1 MPKAL
6 RVKDVYYGRTVAL
19 EQSEYNTA
27 VRRWAME
34 TQRFARQAASAFSK
48 GKRKPTHTYQ
58 SGPKAGKV
66 EQKLSRSI
74 QFKLQADAGDVS
86 AVFFRFPLHGVFRE
100 YGVGSESPHGH
111 VSRSLSDW
119 LSSTLDRQQQKLL
132 EIACEH
138 QAETVLRV
146 FRGINK

>member
-6 RVKDVYYGRTVAL
+6 RVKDVYSGRTVAL

-34 TQRFARQAASAFSK
+34 TQRYARQAASAFSK

-58 SGPKAGKV
+58 SGPKAGKT
-66 EQKLSRSI
+66 EQKVARSI
-74 QFKLQADAGDVS
+74 QFKLQADAGDIS
-86 AVFFRFPLHGVFRE
+86 GIFFHFPLHGVFRE
-100 YGVGSESPHGH
+100 YGVGRESPHGH
-111 VSRSLSDW
+111 VTRSLSDW
-119 LSSTLDRQQQKLL
+119 LSGTLDRQQERLL
-132 EIACEH
+132 ALACNH
-138 QAETVLRV
+138 QADKVLHI